1 MTDAAMVL
9 DVKTSIDNVGTGIRK
24 EKRKEIADR
33 LSEVLTGS
41 YLLVLKSHL
50 YHWNEVGPLFH
61 PLHKMTE
68 EHYEKIFDAC
78 DEIAERIRALGFPA
92 ALSTK
97 LFETG
102 SRELKPTG
110 FTSQE
115 MIEALV
121 RDHEALCRTMRKVA
135 ASAEEAD
142 DFVTHDLMT
151 GRLAY
156 HEKVV
161 WMLRATL
168 AD

>member
-1 MTDAAMVL
+1 MTDAAIVL
-9 DVKTSIDNVGTGIRK
+9 DVKTAISDVGTGLRK
-24 EKRKEIADR
+24 EDRKKIADQ
-33 LSEVLTGS
+33 LSDILTSS
-41 YLLVLKSHL
+41 YLLVIKSHL

-68 EHYEKIFDAC
+68 DHYEKIFAAC

-92 ALSTK
+92 RLVETAFGAGARK
-97 LFETG
+97 LG
-102 SRELKPTG
+102 PASQ
-110 FTSQE
+110 TSHE
-115 MIEALV
+115 MIAGLV
-121 RDHEALCRTMRKVA
+121 DDHEALCRKLRKVA
-135 ASAEEAD
+135 EAAEDAR

>member
-1 MTDAAMVL
+1 MADAATVL
-9 DVKTSIDNVGTGIRK
+9 DVRTSIDDVGTGIRK
-24 EKRKEIADR
+24 EKRKEIAGR
-33 LSEVLTGS
+33 LSDVLTGS

-50 YHWNEVGPLFH
+50 YHWNEMGPLFH

-68 EHYEKIFDAC
+68 DHYEKIFEAC

-92 ALSTK
+92 SLATK
-97 LFETG
+97 MFSDGTRGLTPNG
-102 SRELKPTG
+102 A
-110 FTSQE
+110 TSHQ
-115 MIEALV
+115 MIEGLV
-121 RDHEALCRTMRKVA
+121 SDHEALCRTMRKVA
-135 ASAEEAD
+135 AMAEEAD

>member
-1 MTDAAMVL
+1 MSEAATVL
-9 DVKTSIDNVGTGIRK
+9 DVKTAIDDVGTGIRK
-24 EKRKEIADR
+24 EKRKELATQ
-33 LSEVLTGS
+33 LSDVLTSS
-41 YLLVLKSHL
+41 YLLVIKSHL

-68 EHYEKIFDAC
+68 DHYEKIFEAC

-92 ALSTK
+92 SLAGSTFSEGARK
-97 LFETG
+97 LAPSSG
-102 SRELKPTG
+102 
-110 FTSQE
+110 TSHE
-115 MIEALV
+115 MIAALV
-121 RDHEALCRTMRKVA
+121 ADHEALCRKMRRVA
-135 ASAEEAD
+135 EAAEEAK

>member
-1 MTDAAMVL
+1 MADAATVL
-9 DVKTSIDNVGTGIRK
+9 DVKTSIDDVGTGIRK
-24 EKRKEIADR
+24 EKRKEIASR

-41 YLLVLKSHL
+41 YILVLKSHL
-50 YHWNEVGPLFH
+50 YHWNEMGPLFH

-68 EHYEKIFDAC
+68 DHYEKIFEAC

-92 ALSTK
+92 SLSAK
-97 LFETG
+97 LFTDG
-102 SRELKPTG
+102 TRGLTPDG
-110 FTSQE
+110 ATSQH

-121 RDHEALCRTMRKVA
+121 ADHEALCRTMRRVA
-135 ASAEEAD
+135 AMAEDAE

>member
-1 MTDAAMVL
+1 MSEAVTVL
-9 DVKTSIDNVGTGIRK
+9 DVKTVIDDVDTGIRK
-24 EKRKEIADR
+24 EKRRDIAGQ
-33 LSEVLTGS
+33 LSDVLTSS
-41 YLLVLKSHL
+41 YLIVIKSHL

-68 EHYEKIFDAC
+68 EHYEKTFAAC

-92 ALSTK
+92 TLATATFDDGARK
-97 LFETG
+97 LAP
-102 SRELKPTG
+102 SAK
-110 FTSQE
+110 TSHE
-115 MIEALV
+115 MIATLV
-121 RDHEALCRTMRKVA
+121 DDHQALCRKMRKVA
-135 ASAEEAD
+135 EMAEEAK
-142 DFVTHDLMT
+142 DFATHDLMT